1 MNGSNEK
8 CARISMLICTPSP
21 RTPMQPVHGR
31 IIFFPGESV
40 VAHSVQKQGGS
51 ILM

>member
-8 CARISMLICTPSP
+8 CAWISILICTPGLCASP
-21 RTPMQPVHGR
+21 AARVEMHN
-31 IIFFPGESV
+31 FPGESV
-40 VAHSVQKQGGS
+40 VAHSFSLKQGGS

>member
-21 RTPMQPVHGR
+21 CTPMQPVHRR
-31 IIFFPGESV
+31 IIFPGESV